1 MKNSLLKI
9 FILIF
14 LFLNVNNSTSEEF
27 ELKSE
32 NINILDSGDIIEAKG
47 KVEVK
52 TDNEIIITGDKSIL
66 NKKKSLINAVGN
78 VELIDKKSKTII
90 NSDNITYNKI
100 ENLIYTKGPSKA
112 YFQDIY
118 VLEGKDIYFDKS
130 KQTIYSDN
138 KSILKDNNGNVLKFN
153 KFMYMVNQG
162 VVKVSILDFNDNK
175 KNNFL
180 LENAIVDLNNS
191 TVQGENANVI
201 FNKSIFGNEEN
212 DPRISGKKLFND
224 DQSTILQDAEF
235 TSCKLNPKEKCP
247 PWLMK
252 AQKVTHNKKKKV
264 IEYKNAWLNIYDKP
278 VFYFPFFYHPDPT
291 VKRQSGFLMPKISN
305 SSFLGSSMQLP
316 YYNVI
321 SDNKDLTISPRLF
334 FDDKYLFQTEYR
346 QANEKN
352 NFILDHSL
360 NNNGNSFN
368 SHIFANLAGNYRD
381 GNFEVNLETVSNS
394 KYLKKYDINSALIK
408 DITTLNSF
416 VSYETSSDDNYFF
429 TSFEAF
435 EDLTKEDSDSFEYI
449 YPNYTFSKSLK
460 NEYNGSLL
468 LSSTGFQ
475 KKYDTNKFDGLIVN
489 DLVFSSDYKIIQ
501 NGVIRDFSI
510 NLKNVNTEGNNSDNY
525 NEDMENKLLAGLIY
539 NFSIPLVKK
548 TENGVN
554 YLTPIL
560 SARYSPTETK
570 NINNKETRVNYIDLF
585 NINRLN
591 EEDMIEGGESVTLGG
606 EYSFENQGDKILG
619 ISAAQVFRINEN
631 SDLPINSSIG
641 QKRSDII
648 GGVDFIPNHHFN
660 INYDFSIDNGLNEIK
675 YNYIETGLSVN
686 NFFTSFNFLET
697 NNTVG
702 NNNKY
707 ISNETK
713 LSFDDN
719 NSISFSTN
727 KNLNINL
734 TEYYDIIYEYQNDCL
749 KAAVEYKKTYYED
762 IDIAPDENI
771 FFTLTIVPFGNLSTP
786 TFK

>member
-1 MKNSLLKI
+1 ML
-9 FILIF
+9 
-14 LFLNVNNSTSEEF
+14 
-27 ELKSE
+27 
-32 NINILDSGDIIEAKG
+32 
-47 KVEVK
+47 
-52 TDNEIIITGDKSIL
+52 
-66 NKKKSLINAVGN
+66 
-78 VELIDKKSKTII
+78 
-90 NSDNITYNKI
+90 
-100 ENLIYTKGPSKA
+100 
-112 YFQDIY
+112 
-118 VLEGKDIYFDKS
+118 
-130 KQTIYSDN
+130 
-138 KSILKDNNGNVLKFN
+138 
-153 KFMYMVNQG
+153 
-162 VVKVSILDFNDNK
+162 
-175 KNNFL
+175 
-180 LENAIVDLNNS
+180 
-191 TVQGENANVI
+191 
-201 FNKSIFGNEEN
+201 
-212 DPRISGKKLFND
+212 
-224 DQSTILQDAEF
+224 
-235 TSCKLNPKEKCP
+235 
-247 PWLMK
+247 
-252 AQKVTHNKKKKV
+252 
-264 IEYKNAWLNIYDKP
+264 
-278 VFYFPFFYHPDPT
+278 
-291 VKRQSGFLMPKISN
+291 
-305 SSFLGSSMQLP
+305 
-316 YYNVI
+316 
-321 SDNKDLTISPRLF
+321 
-334 FDDKYLFQTEYR
+334 
-346 QANEKN
+346 
-352 NFILDHSL
+352 
-360 NNNGNSFN
+360 
-368 SHIFANLAGNYRD
+368 
-381 GNFEVNLETVSNS
+381 
-394 KYLKKYDINSALIK
+394 
-408 DITTLNSF
+408 
-416 VSYETSSDDNYFF
+416 
-429 TSFEAF
+429 
-435 EDLTKEDSDSFEYI
+435 
-449 YPNYTFSKSLK
+449 YTFSKSLK

-510 NLKNVNTEGNNSDNY
+510 NLKNVNTEGDNSDNY
-525 NEDMENKLLAGLIY
+525 NEEMENKLLAGLIY
-539 NFSIPLVKK
+539 NFSIPLIKK

-631 SDLPINSSIG
+631 NDLPINSSIG
-641 QKRSDII
+641 QKSSDII
-648 GGVDFIPNHHFN
+648 GGVDFIPNNHFN
-660 INYDFSIDNGLNEIK
+660 VNYDFSIDNGLNEIK

-697 NNTVG
+697 NNAVG

-713 LSFDDN
+713 VSFDDN